1 MRQWPLFCHFYVIAE
16 GRVKK
21 IQLKHLAANAIPQ
34 RPARFSFLENS
45 REFFFIFTSRSRS
58 RAVSIS
64 LSLLEKEWRDFIFHF
79 SLLEKSESYP
89 YFTLFSREKRVKS
102 GAGYNL
108 TSIFV
113 PNCISKDCQISSKHQ
128 PQNIGQI
135 SVLKSWPNPVLHV
148 WTKLHQKKVT
158 KNSALI
164 FWPNF
169 SFSTNLSIIC
179 SSSVATLTTAAT
191 STIFQL
197 EFLHTRVTSVKFKT
211 DGQTRQ

>member
-1 MRQWPLFCHFYVIAE
+1 MPLNLTPRRIDQIEHPCIYFRHAVPK
-16 GRVKK
+16 V
-21 IQLKHLAANAIPQ
+21 HLPNDGGLRQ
-34 RPARFSFLENS
+34 RPARVSFLENS

-113 PNCISKDCQISSKHQ
+113 PNCISKNCQISSKHQ

-135 SVLKSWPNPVLHV
+135 SISKSWLNPVLHV
-148 WTKLHQKKVT
+148 WTKLQLRKKWQKFSVDILT
-158 KNSALI
+158 KLQHLYQTVDN
-164 FWPNF
+164 
-169 SFSTNLSIIC
+169 T
-179 SSSVATLTTAAT
+179 
-191 STIFQL
+191 
-197 EFLHTRVTSVKFKT
+197 FLNP
-211 DGQTRQ
+211 RQ

>member
-1 MRQWPLFCHFYVIAE
+1 MSMCYKESYAALVQPSRIGRTGFLSFCTNAADVCTTLALCYNVFLCIIWVVINRE
-16 GRVKK
+16 GLISLLV
-21 IQLKHLAANAIPQ
+21 Q

-113 PNCISKDCQISSKHQ
+113 PNCISKNCQISSKHQ
-128 PQNIGQI
+128 PQNIGQFSI
-135 SVLKSWPNPVLHV
+135 SKSWPNLVLQV
-148 WTKLHQKKVT
+148 WTKHQLKKSD
-158 KNSALI
+158 KN
-164 FWPNF
+164 
-169 SFSTNLSIIC
+169 
-179 SSSVATLTTAAT
+179 
-191 STIFQL
+191 
-197 EFLHTRVTSVKFKT
+197 
-211 DGQTRQ
+211 

>member
-1 MRQWPLFCHFYVIAE
+1 MNGEFGACLWLALLRISNTLQFGCFLSNVILV
-16 GRVKK
+16 GIHQR
-21 IQLKHLAANAIPQ
+21 Q

-113 PNCISKDCQISSKHQ
+113 PNCISKNCQISSKHQ

-135 SVLKSWPNPVLHV
+135 SISKSWPNPVLQV
-148 WTKLHQKKVT
+148 WTKHQLKKSD
-158 KNSALI
+158 KN
-164 FWPNF
+164 
-169 SFSTNLSIIC
+169 
-179 SSSVATLTTAAT
+179 
-191 STIFQL
+191 
-197 EFLHTRVTSVKFKT
+197 
-211 DGQTRQ
+211 

>member
-1 MRQWPLFCHFYVIAE
+1 MVPSSSKSTSGKFFHHGISILCLRNGGQKGRPSREAMFLPSCGNPTKGGGKGVITLALPIVRHFYILCDCVC
-16 GRVKK
+16 VC
-21 IQLKHLAANAIPQ
+21 Q

-113 PNCISKDCQISSKHQ
+113 PNCISKNCQISSKHQ

-135 SVLKSWPNPVLHV
+135 SISKSWPNPVLQV
-148 WTKLHQKKVT
+148 WTKHQLKKSD
-158 KNSALI
+158 KN
-164 FWPNF
+164 
-169 SFSTNLSIIC
+169 
-179 SSSVATLTTAAT
+179 
-191 STIFQL
+191 
-197 EFLHTRVTSVKFKT
+197 
-211 DGQTRQ
+211 

>member
-1 MRQWPLFCHFYVIAE
+1 MHYWTFNTRMI
-16 GRVKK
+16 
-21 IQLKHLAANAIPQ
+21 Q

-113 PNCISKDCQISSKHQ
+113 PNCISKNCQISSKHQ

-135 SVLKSWPNPVLHV
+135 SISKSSLNPVLHV
-148 WTKLHQKKVT
+148 WFRQ
-158 KNSALI
+158 SE
-164 FWPNF
+164 PNF
-169 SFSTNLSIIC
+169 SWKSDNKFSLDILTKLQLLYQTVVNTFLIHIDKF
-179 SSSVATLTTAAT
+179 SVG
-191 STIFQL
+191 IFAYQSDSG
-197 EFLHTRVTSVKFKT
+197 RGTSVKFGT
-211 DGQTRQ
+211 ERQTRQCNEQILIW

>member
-1 MRQWPLFCHFYVIAE
+1 MLQSLSVLRSYS
-16 GRVKK
+16 KK
-21 IQLKHLAANAIPQ
+21 GCCIKLSRMSILLQNLISQEILHTCRHLDGEQ

-113 PNCISKDCQISSKHQ
+113 PNCISKNCQISSKHQ

-135 SVLKSWPNPVLHV
+135 SISKSWPNPVLQV
-148 WTKLHQKKVT
+148 WTKHQLKKSD
-158 KNSALI
+158 KN
-164 FWPNF
+164 
-169 SFSTNLSIIC
+169 
-179 SSSVATLTTAAT
+179 
-191 STIFQL
+191 
-197 EFLHTRVTSVKFKT
+197 
-211 DGQTRQ
+211 

>member
-1 MRQWPLFCHFYVIAE
+1 MIIWTLPLLNIWQSLE
-16 GRVKK
+16 
-21 IQLKHLAANAIPQ
+21 IQLGTKI
-34 RPARFSFLENS
+34 
-45 REFFFIFTSRSRS
+45 
-58 RAVSIS
+58 AVR
-64 LSLLEKEWRDFIFHF
+64 L
-79 SLLEKSESYP
+79 YP
-89 YFTLFSREKRVKS
+89 EPVFTLFSQEKRVKS

-148 WTKLHQKKVT
+148 WTKLQLKKVT
-158 KNSALI
+158 KNSVLI

-197 EFLHTRVTSVKFKT
+197 AFLHTRVTSVKFGT
-211 DGQTRQ
+211 DGQTRQCNGRTWNW

>member
-1 MRQWPLFCHFYVIAE
+1 VTKFREKTVSASASPVFFLEILSPSSPILGHNW
-16 GRVKK
+16 
-21 IQLKHLAANAIPQ
+21 KHDLARSCFILEVLSRHRQ

-113 PNCISKDCQISSKHQ
+113 PNCISKNCQISSKHQ

-135 SVLKSWPNPVLHV
+135 SISKSWPNPVLQV
-148 WTKLHQKKVT
+148 WTKHQLKKSD
-158 KNSALI
+158 KN
-164 FWPNF
+164 
-169 SFSTNLSIIC
+169 
-179 SSSVATLTTAAT
+179 
-191 STIFQL
+191 
-197 EFLHTRVTSVKFKT
+197 
-211 DGQTRQ
+211 

>member
-1 MRQWPLFCHFYVIAE
+1 MKSEFFNLGLPPPAP
-16 GRVKK
+16 
-21 IQLKHLAANAIPQ
+21 PQ

-113 PNCISKDCQISSKHQ
+113 PNCISKNCQISSKHQ

-135 SVLKSWPNPVLHV
+135 SISKSWPNPVLQV
-148 WTKLHQKKVT
+148 WTKHQLKKSDKKFNLDILTKLQLLYQTVVNTFLIHIDMFSVDIFAYQSHISQVWNWVT
-158 KNSALI
+158 
-164 FWPNF
+164 
-169 SFSTNLSIIC
+169 
-179 SSSVATLTTAAT
+179 
-191 STIFQL
+191 
-197 EFLHTRVTSVKFKT
+197 
-211 DGQTRQ
+211 D

>member
-1 MRQWPLFCHFYVIAE
+1 MFQKFHFFSFKCLPKSNQMEWLIE
-16 GRVKK
+16 SGSFHWTR
-21 IQLKHLAANAIPQ
+21 PGQ

-45 REFFFIFTSRSRS
+45 REFFFFFTSRSRS

-113 PNCISKDCQISSKHQ
+113 PNCISKNCQISSKHQ

-135 SVLKSWPNPVLHV
+135 SISKSWPNPVLQV
-148 WTKLHQKKVT
+148 WTKHQLKKSD
-158 KNSALI
+158 KN
-164 FWPNF
+164 
-169 SFSTNLSIIC
+169 
-179 SSSVATLTTAAT
+179 
-191 STIFQL
+191 
-197 EFLHTRVTSVKFKT
+197 
-211 DGQTRQ
+211 

>member
-1 MRQWPLFCHFYVIAE
+1 MCVTCLLSFLCAVFQVNFWTRTQPNWMMRVI
-16 GRVKK
+16 VY
-21 IQLKHLAANAIPQ
+21 QMNNQ

-79 SLLEKSESYP
+79 SLLEKSESYS

-113 PNCISKDCQISSKHQ
+113 PNCISKYCQISSKHQ
-128 PQNIGQI
+128 PQNIGKI
-135 SVLKSWPNPVLHV
+135 SVLESWPNPLLIV
-148 WTKLHQKKVT
+148 WT
-158 KNSALI
+158 I
-164 FWPNF
+164 F
-169 SFSTNLSIIC
+169 
-179 SSSVATLTTAAT
+179 
-191 STIFQL
+191 
-197 EFLHTRVTSVKFKT
+197 
-211 DGQTRQ
+211 

>member
-1 MRQWPLFCHFYVIAE
+1 M
-16 GRVKK
+16 G
-21 IQLKHLAANAIPQ
+21 Q

-89 YFTLFSREKRVKS
+89 YFTLLSREKRVKS

-113 PNCISKDCQISSKHQ
+113 PNCISKYCQISSKHQ

-135 SVLKSWPNPVLHV
+135 SVLKSWPTPMLHIC
-148 WTKLHQKKVT
+148 TNHQHKNKLQEIQPWYLDQTSAFLPKCRLYVPHQ
-158 KNSALI
+158 
-164 FWPNF
+164 
-169 SFSTNLSIIC
+169 
-179 SSSVATLTTAAT
+179 
-191 STIFQL
+191 
-197 EFLHTRVTSVKFKT
+197 
-211 DGQTRQ
+211 

>member
-1 MRQWPLFCHFYVIAE
+1 MN
-16 GRVKK
+16 KK
-21 IQLKHLAANAIPQ
+21 IVSIKNLLNITYPRQICFMSQ

-45 REFFFIFTSRSRS
+45 RKKNFIFTSRSRS

-113 PNCISKDCQISSKHQ
+113 TNCISKDCISDNTGYFNENPMVLERVEKSHSRFNQWKGLIELSFLMGARTESISSW
-128 PQNIGQI
+128 IG
-135 SVLKSWPNPVLHV
+135 
-148 WTKLHQKKVT
+148 
-158 KNSALI
+158 
-164 FWPNF
+164 
-169 SFSTNLSIIC
+169 
-179 SSSVATLTTAAT
+179 
-191 STIFQL
+191 
-197 EFLHTRVTSVKFKT
+197 R
-211 DGQTRQ
+211 

>member
-1 MRQWPLFCHFYVIAE
+1 MTRLIVSRDRFDPGVGTWVWMTPSPWETSPEESSTRLWKHPSAFD
-16 GRVKK
+16 
-21 IQLKHLAANAIPQ
+21 LKQETVPWLNKVRGTETPSLPDPVQ

-113 PNCISKDCQISSKHQ
+113 PNCISKNCQISSKHQ

-135 SVLKSWPNPVLHV
+135 SISKSWPNPVLQV
-148 WTKLHQKKVT
+148 WTKHQLKKSD
-158 KNSALI
+158 KNSTKVQL
-164 FWPNF
+164 
-169 SFSTNLSIIC
+169 C
-179 SSSVATLTTAAT
+179 SS
-191 STIFQL
+191 
-197 EFLHTRVTSVKFKT
+197 
-211 DGQTRQ
+211 